1 MLKNILGLLFLGSTA
16 FADGGE
22 IVRDNCNL
30 YVINR
35 DGFSLNKA
43 SIQALLDLNYRVIEM
58 DEQSFAERAKIGDL
72 ILGPAAALSVN
83 PGCAFSTFAQKASI
97 TLKEVI
103 SLDNGI
109 NYSLINTRE
118 LASSRVVTKASG
130 ESKITEIENALHL
143 SLTKYCAPLFL
154 KMVKLLPRCRAK

>member
-1 MLKNILGLLFLGSTA
+1 MLKNILSLLFLGGTA

-22 IVRDNCNL
+22 VVRDNCNL
-30 YVINR
+30 YAINR
-35 DGFSLNKA
+35 DGFSLSKA

-72 ILGPAAALSVN
+72 VLGPAGALSVN
-83 PGCAFSTFAQKASI
+83 PGCAFSTFDQKASI

-109 NYSLINTRE
+109 NYALINTRE
-118 LASSRVVTKASG
+118 LACSRIVTKASG
-130 ESKITEIENALHL
+130 NKKIEEIKDALYL

-154 KMVKLLPRCRAK
+154 KMVKLLPRCRVK